1 MASERV
7 QFESRLRRI
16 KLACSRWKVA
26 YQKDVHDRYLEM
38 TTSLEERY
46 LGEVNKLLSEITELN
61 QHLAEAN
68 KSIELKEKEI
78 IKTRELV
85 SFFLDMLFVPCFEC
99 FV

>member
-1 MASERV
+1 M
-7 QFESRLRRI
+7 
-16 KLACSRWKVA
+16 
-26 YQKDVHDRYLEM
+26 HDRYLEM

-85 SFFLDMLFVPCFEC
+85 SFS
-99 FV
+99 